1 MYIEISCTINNV
13 SDDFIEIFDEN
24 ILDLYALLHKH
35 VSKDTFSHI
44 EITSDTVKNFNIH
57 YVFSKNSNKTL
68 KHLKAKSLK
77 LSKEIVKDIFDVDY
91 TLKIIE

>member
-1 MYIEISCTINNV
+1 M
-13 SDDFIEIFDEN
+13 SDNFIEIFDEN
-24 ILDLYALLHKH
+24 ISVLYALLHK
-35 VSKDTFSHI
+35 KDIFSHI

-68 KHLKAKSLK
+68 KHMKAKSLK
-77 LSKEIVKDIFDVDY
+77 LSKEIVKEVFDVDY